1 MFAQTC
7 RPLRQDDLRLV
18 SIIDDRHQH
27 RRIAQLEVTRRL
39 NELRIEPMIAVIPP
53 GRIERP
59 AALMQRPATEFS
71 G

>member
-27 RRIAQLEVTRRL
+27 RRIAQLEVTRQVY
-39 NELRIEPMIAVIPP
+39 ELRIEPMITMITP

-59 AALMQRPATEFS
+59 AALMQSATTEFS